1 MTVQKTDLIKELTE
15 SLLHQLLIEAKVE
28 VVENKEDEVFK
39 VSIETEDSGFLIGYH
54 GETIQALQLILSLM
68 VYQKLGSWE
77 KLLVDVGNY
86 REQREEQLK
95 KLAFNIAQ
103 KVKFSGEQQSIPN
116 LSAPERRLIHLALAD
131 HPDVTTISE
140 GEGADRRLI
149 VRPKSGK

>member
-1 MTVQKTDLIKELTE
+1 MTEPKTDLIKELTE
-15 SLLHQLLIEAKVE
+15 SLLHQLLIEAKIE
-28 VVENKEDEVFK
+28 VVEDEENGVFK
-39 VSIETEDSGFLIGYH
+39 VSLETEDSGFLIGYH

-131 HPDVTTISE
+131 HPEVTTISE
-140 GEGADRRLI
+140 GEGEDRKLI
-149 VRPKSGK
+149 IRPK